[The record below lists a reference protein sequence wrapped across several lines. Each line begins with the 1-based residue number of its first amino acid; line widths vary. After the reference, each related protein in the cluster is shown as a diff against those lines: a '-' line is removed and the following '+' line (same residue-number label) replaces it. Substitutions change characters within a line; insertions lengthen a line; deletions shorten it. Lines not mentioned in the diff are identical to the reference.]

1 MSSDRRFPDRWLGPG
16 APAAPGVYRLGLLPS
31 GPDPIHET
39 PPRRTRPSTPRA
51 RCKPDRRHA
60 RAGNSVPHIE
70 DFGFR
75 APLAPHLARKEHC
88 SPLAVLL
95 RRRAG
100 TRPGTGGLRVG
111 GGRTAAGI
119 GAPADR
125 PRPETG
131 AAARPREESF
141 AEGAGFEPARELA
154 PPTRFPGVR
163 TRPDYAIPPY
173 KSEILL

>member
-100 TRPGTGGLRVG
+100 TMPGS
-111 GGRTAAGI
+111 GGRESAEAGRPPVS
-119 GAPADR
+119 GPRRTVHDR
-125 PRPETG
+125 KPVRLLARGRRALRRERDSNPRGSLHPLHAFQACALGQTMRSLQG
-131 AAARPREESF
+131 DI
-141 AEGAGFEPARELA
+141 
-154 PPTRFPGVR
+154 V
-163 TRPDYAIPPY
+163 
-173 KSEILL
+173 